1 MKGEFMDKLQ
11 AQIKALEKE
20 IEIKNKMILFTEKK
34 NNIEINKK
42 NPDSKFLKFYNN
54 EIEKYQKEI
63 CEIYNELYKL
73 WEEENKCN
81 LNISDQVHEDKSSP
95 LLQEHILNINNEEN
109 LLNANNH
116 SNDSRCTIL

>member
-1 MKGEFMDKLQ
+1 MDKLQ